1 MKKQIVTLAILL
13 GMSGAA
19 AAQQQT
25 KDTVRIHSDR
35 IELQHDE
42 KGKPFFT
49 LYSDDNE
56 TTKKVNTDK
65 KSAENFGNGGTPF
78 LIFNLNEFGERK
90 ISKVY
95 VTSK

>member
-1 MKKQIVTLAILL
+1 MKKQIVTMAILL
-13 GMSGAA
+13 AMSGAA
-19 AAQQQT
+19 AAQQE

-35 IELQHDE
+35 IELQHDA